1 MISSVI
7 VLFLL
12 GFSPTEQ
19 PSQDTM
25 NQWEALS
32 TQEQAVLIENF
43 EQEYDVK
50 IDDVTPDAVGKMADS
65 SQVRVARALDWRD
78 SQDK

>member
-50 IDDVTPDAVGKMADS
+50 IDDVTSDVVGKMADS